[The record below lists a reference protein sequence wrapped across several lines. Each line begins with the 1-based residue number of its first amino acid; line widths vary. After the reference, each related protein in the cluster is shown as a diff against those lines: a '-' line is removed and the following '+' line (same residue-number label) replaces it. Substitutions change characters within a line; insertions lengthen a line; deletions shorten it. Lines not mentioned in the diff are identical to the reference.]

1 MGYSRNWYL
10 SCTIHPLNPT
20 RCEQEQSI
28 VLSVNSADFLTTD
41 EAAEL
46 LGVER
51 RSVYTYVQ
59 RLAGFPQPERIG
71 RTLLF
76 ERKALLEWRAKHPRR
91 RRPGPTQN

>member
-1 MGYSRNWYL
+1 MN
-10 SCTIHPLNPT
+10 I
-20 RCEQEQSI
+20 E
-28 VLSVNSADFLTTD
+28 DFANAD

-59 RLAGFPQPERIG
+59 RLKGFPQPVRVG

-76 ERKALLEWRAKHPRR
+76 DRRALLQWRAAHPARR
-91 RRPGPTQN
+91 RRDTE